1 MIGRK
6 RLLGNRSLTAIIDS
20 YVIQHGTLSKYLSE
34 QGEISLKIDADRRF
48 TKVLVL
54 ACASYFEDEIV
65 RKIESYVR
73 DVTCNNETVV
83 SLLKKKALS
92 RQYHT
97 LFDWDRKNANRF
109 FSYFGDES
117 KDKHSKDL
125 KEVDGLNIQ
134 EANFMF
140 LGGLR
145 NTLVHTNFAIASIDE
160 TYEEIYQ
167 KYLSAHK
174 FLDYIAKH
182 LNDLSS

>member
-1 MIGRK
+1 M
-6 RLLGNRSLTAIIDS
+6 TAIIDS
-20 YVIQHGTLSKYLSE
+20 YVSQHGTLSKYLAE
-34 QGEISLKIDADRRF
+34 QGEISLKVDADRRF
-48 TKVLVL
+48 TKVLIL
-54 ACASYFEDEIV
+54 ACASYFEDEIIK
-65 RKIESYVR
+65 RIESYVR
-73 DVTCNNETVV
+73 YVTCDNETVV

-109 FSYFGDES
+109 FSFFGDES
-117 KDKHSKDL
+117 KDRHSKDL
-125 KEVDGLNIQ
+125 KEVGDLTTQ

-140 LGGLR
+140 LGSLR

-174 FLDYIAKH
+174 FVDYIESH
-182 LNDLSS
+182 LNELSS